1 MSTSYVLP
9 LAAMCQVSK
18 LVQKTAKYG
27 QFNEAEV
34 STFLKS
40 IVNLSPAHPEDVY
53 DDKWVIKDGYKTLVQ
68 QLSPEG
74 EKDVELV
81 KYVGSL
87 MQLERALSANPK
99 ALDELTS
106 RLNQIERQLLH
117 FDICDSTIVAAFADI
132 YSQVLSPLGQKIQV
146 FGQPGLLKQPSYQ
159 HKIRALLLAGI
170 RSAVLWRQLGGKRRQ
185 FFFGKKKIIEIAKNS
200 I

>member
-1 MSTSYVLP
+1 MSSSYVLP
-9 LAAMCQVSK
+9 LAAMCQISM

-34 STFLKS
+34 SPFLKS
-40 IVNLSPAHPEDVY
+40 IVNLSPDHPEDVY
-53 DDKWVIKDGYKTLVQ
+53 DDKWAVKNGYKTLIE
-68 QLSPEG
+68 QLSSEG

-87 MQLERALSANPK
+87 MQLERALSSNPK
-99 ALDELTS
+99 ALDELAN
-106 RLNQIERQLLH
+106 RLKQVERQLLH
-117 FDICDSTIVAAFADI
+117 FDVCDSTILAAFADI

-146 FGQPGLLKQPSYQ
+146 FGQPDLLKQPSYQ

-185 FFFGKKKIIEIAKNS
+185 FFFGKKKIIAIAKNS